1 MQLTTALN
9 SPPEPNST
17 SPTSTAPT
25 PEHGLLQ
32 LATAP
37 STMRELASTPS
48 PEARALLAEVSVG
61 LTVAQAAAAPKL
73 FQLRHRLGE
82 TVLTKLLV
90 VVLRAF
96 MDSLRVPDKPD
107 AADIL
112 ELADTLA
119 HTYTHDSLKDIIL
132 ALKEARTNGTKF
144 YQSLDVST
152 LYRLIREYFTRKAAY
167 LENRHL
173 DQKATGAGQQAQ
185 DVKLLGEA
193 APQMLE
199 NVAQQI
205 PADHPNAEGIRQ
217 KLTITNQK
225 ARRGFITPEQAEQQ
239 RAEARKAAQRKDRP
253 DWKPSPEAQRQ
264 MDKRHQQENR
274 DIMDRYGT

>member
-1 MQLTTALN
+1 
-9 SPPEPNST
+9 
-17 SPTSTAPT
+17 
-25 PEHGLLQ
+25 
-32 LATAP
+32 
-37 STMRELASTPS
+37 MRELAATPC

-82 TVLTKLLV
+82 TVLVKLLV

-96 MDSLRVPDKPD
+96 VDSLRVPDKPD

-112 ELADTLA
+112 ELADNLA

-132 ALKEARTNGTKF
+132 ALKEARTSGTKF

-152 LYRLIREYFTRKAAY
+152 LYRLIQEYFTRKAAY

-173 DQKATGAGQQAQ
+173 DQKAAGAGQQAQ
-185 DVKLLGEA
+185 DVRLLGEA
-193 APQMLE
+193 APRMLD

-205 PADHPNAEGIRQ
+205 PPGHPNAETLRTA
-217 KLTITNQK
+217 LTITNGK
-225 ARRGFITPEQAEQQ
+225 ARRGLLTPEEAQAQ
-239 RAEARKAAQRKDRP
+239 RANIRKATQRKPRP
-253 DWKPSPEAQRQ
+253 DWQPSPVAQRRIDQ
-264 MDKRHQQENR
+264 RNR
-274 DIMDRYGT
+274 AEDRAILEKYRRPTP

>member
-1 MQLTTALN
+1 
-9 SPPEPNST
+9 
-17 SPTSTAPT
+17 
-25 PEHGLLQ
+25 
-32 LATAP
+32 
-37 STMRELASTPS
+37 MRELAATPN

-82 TVLTKLLV
+82 TALIKLLI

-96 MDSLRVPDKPD
+96 IDSLRVPDKPD
-107 AADIL
+107 TADIL

-132 ALKEARTNGTKF
+132 ALKEARTSGTKF

-152 LYRLIREYFTRKAAY
+152 IYRLLAEYFERKAAY

-173 DQKATGAGQQAQ
+173 DQKAAGASQQAQ
-185 DVKLLGEA
+185 AVQLLGEA
-193 APQMLE
+193 APRMLQ

-205 PADHPNAEGIRQ
+205 PADHPHAEGLRQ
-217 KLTITNQK
+217 KLSLINQK
-225 ARRGFITPEQAEQQ
+225 ARRGLITPEEAERQ
-239 RAEARKAAQRKDRP
+239 RAETRRATERKPRP
-253 DWKPSPEAQRQ
+253 DWKPGPEAQKR
-264 MDKRHQQENR
+264 MDKRHREEN
-274 DIMDRYGT
+274 DRLMNGYRK

>member
-1 MQLTTALN
+1 
-9 SPPEPNST
+9 
-17 SPTSTAPT
+17 
-25 PEHGLLQ
+25 
-32 LATAP
+32 
-37 STMRELASTPS
+37 MRELASTPN

-82 TVLTKLLV
+82 TVLVKLLV

-132 ALKEARTNGTKF
+132 ALKEARTTGTKF

-152 LYRLIREYFTRKAAY
+152 IYRLIQEYFARKAAY

-173 DQKATGAGQQAQ
+173 DQKANGAGQQAQ
-185 DVKLLGEA
+185 AVQLLGQA
-193 APQMLE
+193 APRMLE

-205 PADHPNAEGIRQ
+205 PADHPNAEMLRTA
-217 KLTITNQK
+217 LTITNGK
-225 ARRGFITPEQAEQQ
+225 ARRGLLTPEDAQAQ
-239 RAEARKAAQRKDRP
+239 RANIRKATERKPRP
-253 DWKPSPEAQRQ
+253 DWKAGPEAQRIIDQ
-264 MDKRHQQENR
+264 RNR
-274 DIMDRYGT
+274 AEDRAIMEKYRRPNS

>member
-1 MQLTTALN
+1 ML
-9 SPPEPNST
+9 E
-17 SPTSTAPT
+17 
-25 PEHGLLQ
+25 
-32 LATAP
+32 LATGP
-37 STMRELASTPS
+37 STIRELASTAS
-48 PEARALLAEVSVG
+48 PEARALLAEVSIG
-61 LTVAQAAAAPKL
+61 LTVAQATAAPKL

-82 TVLTKLLV
+82 AVLIKLLV

-96 MDSLRVPDKPD
+96 MDSLRVPEKPD

-132 ALKEARTNGTKF
+132 ALKEARTQGTKF
-144 YQSLDVST
+144 YQSMDVST
-152 LYRLIREYFTRKAAY
+152 LYRLIQEYFTRKAAY

-193 APQMLE
+193 APRMLE

-205 PADHPNAEGIRQ
+205 PADHPNAEGLRQ
-217 KLTITNQK
+217 KLSITK
-225 ARRGFITPEQAEQQ
+225 ARARRGLITPEEAERQ
-239 RAEARKAAQRKDRP
+239 RAEARQATERKPRP
-253 DWKPSPEAQRQ
+253 DWKPAPRPSSSSTSATGPRMPA
-264 MDKRHQQENR
+264 
-274 DIMDRYGT
+274 